1 MAGKLALLVEFLTS
15 LAKIAWYIT
24 IGIFK
29 LFAPIKKKDVKN
41 EIVLVTGAGSG
52 IGRLIALRFSE
63 LGAKVILWDI
73 NKKAIDVLA
82 EEIVQK
88 GQQAF
93 AFECDLMVV
102 NNAGI
107 VSGKKLD
114 EVSDASVLLTMEVNT
129 MAHFWV
135 LKAFLP
141 SMITNNHGYIITI
154 ASSAGLFGVAGL
166 VDYCASKYGAVGI
179 HEALA
184 GEISVRKCDG
194 IHTTCVCPYFIDTG
208 MFEGV
213 KTRIPFLLPILT
225 PEYAVDKI
233 MNAFHSNQYM
243 LMMPRVLYLFYILQS
258 ILPKAAMLEAGNFF
272 GVDKYMNTFV
282 AIKWWILQRALKCAP
297 CPSSALDHLSH
308 PANMVEKLTLAKT
321 GLVETCRRAHIGV
334 QVEVGNNLTLD
345 HSKSHLADFLLHNWF
360 LGKTVALD
368 VSITTHQ

>member
-93 AFECDLMVV
+93 AFECDLSKREEIYRTAAVVKRDVGDVTVVV

-282 AIKWWILQRALKCAP
+282 GRQKK
-297 CPSSALDHLSH
+297 D
-308 PANMVEKLTLAKT
+308 
-321 GLVETCRRAHIGV
+321 
-334 QVEVGNNLTLD
+334 
-345 HSKSHLADFLLHNWF
+345 
-360 LGKTVALD
+360 
-368 VSITTHQ
+368 